1 MNYDYI
7 IVGSGLASVMFAE
20 QLRLHNKS
28 FIVISNRSQQAS
40 VVASGLYNPVV
51 LKRFTA
57 TWNAAAHL
65 ESAIPKYVEL
75 EQLLGYKLDHVL
87 PIHRVFNS
95 VKEQNNWFLACDKPV
110 LTNFLNPEIIP
121 NTNSAV
127 KAPFGFGAVNFT
139 GRIDT
144 QLLIESY
151 REFLLK
157 RNQYIE
163 ETFEYIDVKDNRE
176 GVEYRTLKARKIVFT
191 EGFGV
196 HKNPY
201 FKYLPL
207 EGTKGELITIHAPT
221 LKLVVILKSSI
232 FVIPMGED
240 RYLVG
245 STYEWTDK
253 TNEPTQKSKIELIE
267 KLERLIGCDY
277 EIVDQRAGIRPTVVD
292 RRPLVG
298 QHPSHKNMHVLNG
311 LGTRGVLVAP
321 SMAKALYDS
330 IEKGA
335 SLPAEIDISRFVA
348 VFS

>member
-7 IVGSGLASVMFAE
+7 IVGSGLAGLMFAE

-28 FIVISNRSQQAS
+28 FIVISNQSQQAS

-65 ESAIPKYVEL
+65 DTAIPKYAAL
-75 EQLLGYKLDHVL
+75 EQLLDLKLDYVL

-95 VKEQNNWFLACDKPV
+95 VKEQNNWFLACDKPL
-110 LTNFLNPEIIP
+110 LTKFLNPELLT
-121 NTNSAV
+121 NTNSSIN
-127 KAPFGFGAVNFT
+127 APFGFGEVNCT

-144 QLLIESY
+144 QVLIEAY
-151 REFLLK
+151 RNFLSQS
-157 RNQYIE
+157 NQYIE
-163 ETFEYIDVKDNRE
+163 ETFNYQDLIEHSDGLEYQ
-176 GVEYRTLKARKIVFT
+176 TLTSQRIVFT

-207 EGTKGELITIHAPT
+207 EGTKGELITIHAPS
-221 LKLVVILKSSI
+221 LKLKSILKSSI
-232 FVIPMGED
+232 FVIPMGD
-240 RYLVG
+240 NRYLVG

-253 TNEPTQKSKIELIE
+253 TNTPTSEAKTELLE
-267 KLERLIGCDY
+267 KLARLIDC
-277 EIVDQRAGIRPTVVD
+277 EFEVIDQRAGIRPTVVD

-298 QHPSHKNMHVLNG
+298 QHPNHKNMYILNG

-321 SMAKALYDS
+321 AMAEALYNA
-330 IEKGA
+330 IENNR
-335 SLPAEIDISRFVA
+335 SLPKEIDIQRFA
-348 VFS
+348 

>member
-7 IVGSGLASVMFAE
+7 IVGSGLAGFMFAE

-28 FIVISNRSQQAS
+28 FIVISNQSQQAS

-57 TWNAAAHL
+57 TWNAATHL
-65 ESAIPKYVEL
+65 ETAIPKYAEL
-75 EQLLGYKLDHVL
+75 EQLLDLKLDYVL

-95 VKEQNNWFLACDKPV
+95 IKEQNNWFLACDKPL
-110 LTNFLNPEIIP
+110 LTKFLNPELLT
-121 NTNSAV
+121 NTNPSIN
-127 KAPFGFGAVNFT
+127 APFGFGEVNCT

-144 QLLIESY
+144 QVLIEAY
-151 REFLLK
+151 RNFLTQSK
-157 RNQYIE
+157 QYLE
-163 ETFEYIDVKDNRE
+163 ETFNYQDLLEHSEGLEYQNLTSQR
-176 GVEYRTLKARKIVFT
+176 IVFT

-207 EGTKGELITIHAPT
+207 EGTKGELITIHAPS
-221 LKLVVILKSSI
+221 LKLKSILKSSI
-232 FVIPMGED
+232 FVIPMGD
-240 RYLVG
+240 NRYLVG

-253 TNEPTQKSKIELIE
+253 TNTPTSEAKTELLE
-267 KLERLIGCDY
+267 KLARLIDC
-277 EIVDQRAGIRPTVVD
+277 EFEVIDQRAGIRPTVVD

-298 QHPSHKNMHVLNG
+298 QHPNHKNMYVLNG

-321 SMAKALYDS
+321 AMAEALYNA
-330 IEKGA
+330 IENNR
-335 SLPAEIDISRFVA
+335 SLPKEIDIQRFA
-348 VFS
+348 

>member
-1 MNYDYI
+1 MKHDYI
-7 IVGSGLASVMFAE
+7 IVGSGLASIMFAE

-57 TWNAAAHL
+57 TWNAAIHL
-65 ESAIPKYVEL
+65 ETAIPKYAAL
-75 EQLLGYKLDHVL
+75 EQLLEVKLDYVL

-95 VKEQNNWFLACDKPV
+95 VKEQNNWFLACDKPL
-110 LTNFLNPEIIP
+110 LTDFLNPKLVDNKNLSI
-121 NTNSAV
+121 

-157 RNQYIE
+157 RNQFVE
-163 ETFEYIDVKDNRE
+163 ETFEYKDLIENSER
-176 GVEYRTLKARKIVFT
+176 VEYHSLKAKHIVFT
-191 EGFGV
+191 EGFGI
-196 HKNPY
+196 HKNP
-201 FKYLPL
+201 FFNYLPL

-221 LKLVVILKSSI
+221 LKLESILKSSI
-232 FVIPMGED
+232 FVIPMEEN

-253 TNEPTQKSKIELIE
+253 TNDPTPEAKSELLE
-267 KLERLIGCDY
+267 KLERLIDC
-277 EIVDQRAGIRPTVVD
+277 EFEVVDQRAGIRPTVVD

-298 QHPSHKNMHVLNG
+298 QHPNHKNMYVLNG

-321 SMAKALYDS
+321 SMAEALYNS
-330 IEKGA
+330 IEKST
-335 SLPAEIDISRFVA
+335 SLSEEIDINRFE
-348 VFS
+348 

>member
-7 IVGSGLASVMFAE
+7 IVGSGLASIMFAE

>member
-7 IVGSGLASVMFAE
+7 IVGSGLAGLMFAE

-28 FIVISNRSQQAS
+28 FIVISNQSQQAS

-57 TWNAAAHL
+57 TWNAATHL
-65 ESAIPKYVEL
+65 ETAIPKYAAL
-75 EQLLGYKLDHVL
+75 EQLLDLKLDYVL

-95 VKEQNNWFLACDKPV
+95 IKEQNNWFLACDKPL
-110 LTNFLNPEIIP
+110 LTKFLNPELLT
-121 NTNSAV
+121 NTNPSIN
-127 KAPFGFGAVNFT
+127 APFGFGEVNCT

-144 QLLIESY
+144 QVLIEAY
-151 REFLLK
+151 RNFLTQS
-157 RNQYIE
+157 NQYIE
-163 ETFEYIDVKDNRE
+163 ETFNYQDLIEHSDGLEYQ
-176 GVEYRTLKARKIVFT
+176 TLTSQRIVFT

-207 EGTKGELITIHAPT
+207 EGTKGELITIHAPS
-221 LKLVVILKSSI
+221 LKLKYILKSSI
-232 FVIPMGED
+232 FVIPMGND

-253 TNEPTQKSKIELIE
+253 TNTPTSEAKTELLE
-267 KLERLIGCDY
+267 KLARLIDC
-277 EIVDQRAGIRPTVVD
+277 EFEVIDQRAGIRPTVID

-298 QHPSHKNMHVLNG
+298 QHPNHKNMYVLNG

-321 SMAKALYDS
+321 AMAEALYNA
-330 IEKGA
+330 IENNR
-335 SLPAEIDISRFVA
+335 SLPKEIDIQRFA
-348 VFS
+348 

>member
-7 IVGSGLASVMFAE
+7 IVGSGLAGLMFAE

-28 FIVISNRSQQAS
+28 FIVISNQSQQAS

-65 ESAIPKYVEL
+65 DSAIPKYAAL
-75 EQLLGYKLDHVL
+75 EQLLDLKLDYVL

-95 VKEQNNWFLACDKPV
+95 VKEQNNWFLACDKPL
-110 LTNFLNPEIIP
+110 LTKFLNPELLT
-121 NTNSAV
+121 NTNPSIN
-127 KAPFGFGAVNFT
+127 APFGFGEVNCT

-144 QLLIESY
+144 QVLIEAY
-151 REFLLK
+151 RNFLSQS
-157 RNQYIE
+157 NQYIE
-163 ETFEYIDVKDNRE
+163 ETFNYQDLIEHSDGLEYQ
-176 GVEYRTLKARKIVFT
+176 TLTSQRIVFT

-207 EGTKGELITIHAPT
+207 EGTKGELITIHAPS
-221 LKLVVILKSSI
+221 LKLKSILKSSI
-232 FVIPMGED
+232 FVIPMGD
-240 RYLVG
+240 NRYLVG

-253 TNEPTQKSKIELIE
+253 TNTPTSEAKTELLE
-267 KLERLIGCDY
+267 KLARLIDC
-277 EIVDQRAGIRPTVVD
+277 EFEVIDQRAGIRPTVVD

-298 QHPSHKNMHVLNG
+298 QHPNHKNMYILNG

-321 SMAKALYDS
+321 AMAEALYNA
-330 IEKGA
+330 IENNR
-335 SLPAEIDISRFVA
+335 SLPKEIDIQRFA
-348 VFS
+348 

>member
-7 IVGSGLASVMFAE
+7 IVGSGLASIMFAE

-75 EQLLGYKLDHVL
+75 EQLLGHKLDHVL

-151 REFLLK
+151 REFLWK

>member
-7 IVGSGLASVMFAE
+7 IVGSGLASIMFAE

-75 EQLLGYKLDHVL
+75 EQLLGHKLDHVL

-298 QHPSHKNMHVLNG
+298 QHPSHKNMYMLNG

>member
-7 IVGSGLASVMFAE
+7 IVGSGLAGLMFAE

-28 FIVISNRSQQAS
+28 FIVISNQSQQAS

-65 ESAIPKYVEL
+65 DTAIPKYAAL
-75 EQLLGYKLDHVL
+75 EQLLDLKLDYVL

-95 VKEQNNWFLACDKPV
+95 VKEQNNWFLACDKPL
-110 LTNFLNPEIIP
+110 LTKFLNPELLT
-121 NTNSAV
+121 NTNPSIN
-127 KAPFGFGAVNFT
+127 APFGFGEVNCT

-144 QLLIESY
+144 QVLIEAY
-151 REFLLK
+151 RNFLSQS
-157 RNQYIE
+157 NQYIE
-163 ETFEYIDVKDNRE
+163 ETFNYQDLIEHSDGLEYQ
-176 GVEYRTLKARKIVFT
+176 TLTSQRIVFT

-207 EGTKGELITIHAPT
+207 EGTKGELITIHAPS
-221 LKLVVILKSSI
+221 LKLKSILKSSI
-232 FVIPMGED
+232 FVIPMGD
-240 RYLVG
+240 NRYLVG

-253 TNEPTQKSKIELIE
+253 TNTPTSEAKTELLE
-267 KLERLIGCDY
+267 KLARLIVC
-277 EIVDQRAGIRPTVVD
+277 EFEVIDQRAGIRPTVVD

-298 QHPSHKNMHVLNG
+298 QHPNHKNMYILNG

-321 SMAKALYDS
+321 AMAEALYNA
-330 IEKGA
+330 IENNR
-335 SLPAEIDISRFVA
+335 SLPKEIDIQRFA
-348 VFS
+348 

>member
-121 NTNSAV
+121 NSNSAV

>member
-1 MNYDYI
+1 
-7 IVGSGLASVMFAE
+7 
-20 QLRLHNKS
+20 
-28 FIVISNRSQQAS
+28 
-40 VVASGLYNPVV
+40 
-51 LKRFTA
+51 
-57 TWNAAAHL
+57 
-65 ESAIPKYVEL
+65 
-75 EQLLGYKLDHVL
+75 
-87 PIHRVFNS
+87 
-95 VKEQNNWFLACDKPV
+95 
-110 LTNFLNPEIIP
+110 
-121 NTNSAV
+121 
-127 KAPFGFGAVNFT
+127 
-139 GRIDT
+139 
-144 QLLIESY
+144 LLIESY

>member
-1 MNYDYI
+1 MKYDYI
-7 IVGSGLASVMFAE
+7 IVGSGLASIMFAE

-57 TWNAAAHL
+57 TWNAATHL
-65 ESAIPKYVEL
+65 ESALPKYIEL
-75 EQLLGYKLDHVL
+75 EQLLGLKLDYVL

-95 VKEQNNWFLACDKPV
+95 IKEQNNWFLACDKPV

-144 QLLIESY
+144 QLLIEAY

-163 ETFEYIDVKDNRE
+163 ESFEYKDLIENPE
-176 GVEYRTLKARKIVFT
+176 GVVYQSLKAKHIVFT
-191 EGFGV
+191 EGFGI

-221 LKLVVILKSSI
+221 LKLESILKSSI

-253 TNEPTQKSKIELIE
+253 TNDPTQKAKTELLE
-267 KLERLIGCDY
+267 KLERLIDC
-277 EIVDQRAGIRPTVVD
+277 EFEVVNQRAGIRPTVVD

-298 QHPSHKNMHVLNG
+298 QHPNHKNMYVLNG

-321 SMAKALYDS
+321 SMAKALYNS
-330 IEKGA
+330 IEKNT
-335 SLPAEIDISRFVA
+335 SLSKEIDINRFD
-348 VFS
+348 

>member
-7 IVGSGLASVMFAE
+7 IVGSGLAGLMFAE

-28 FIVISNRSQQAS
+28 FIVISNQSQQAS

-57 TWNAAAHL
+57 TWNAATHL
-65 ESAIPKYVEL
+65 ETAIPKYAAL
-75 EQLLGYKLDHVL
+75 EQLLDLKLDYVL

-95 VKEQNNWFLACDKPV
+95 IKEQNNWFLACDKPL
-110 LTNFLNPEIIP
+110 LTKFLNPELLT
-121 NTNSAV
+121 NTNPSIN
-127 KAPFGFGAVNFT
+127 APFGFGEVNCT

-144 QLLIESY
+144 QVLIEAY
-151 REFLLK
+151 RNFLTQS
-157 RNQYIE
+157 NQYIE
-163 ETFEYIDVKDNRE
+163 ETFNYQDLIEHSDGLEYQ
-176 GVEYRTLKARKIVFT
+176 TLTSQRIVFT

-207 EGTKGELITIHAPT
+207 EGTKGELITIHAPS
-221 LKLVVILKSSI
+221 LKLKSILKSSI
-232 FVIPMGED
+232 FVIPMGND

-253 TNEPTQKSKIELIE
+253 TNTPTSEAKTELLE
-267 KLERLIGCDY
+267 KLARLIDC
-277 EIVDQRAGIRPTVVD
+277 EFEVIDQRAGIRPTVID

-298 QHPSHKNMHVLNG
+298 QHPNHKNMYVLNG

-321 SMAKALYDS
+321 AMAEALYNA
-330 IEKGA
+330 IENNR
-335 SLPAEIDISRFVA
+335 SLPKEIDIQRFA
-348 VFS
+348 

>member
-7 IVGSGLASVMFAE
+7 IVGSGLASIMFAE

-65 ESAIPKYVEL
+65 DSAIPKYVEL
-75 EQLLGYKLDHVL
+75 EQLLGHKLDHVL

-163 ETFEYIDVKDNRE
+163 ETFEYTDLKDNRE

>member
-7 IVGSGLASVMFAE
+7 IVGSGLASIMFAE

-75 EQLLGYKLDHVL
+75 EQLLGHKLDHVL

-163 ETFEYIDVKDNRE
+163 ETFEYTDVKDNRE

-240 RYLVG
+240 HYLVG

>member
-1 MNYDYI
+1 MKYDYI
-7 IVGSGLASVMFAE
+7 IVGSGLASIMFAE

-65 ESAIPKYVEL
+65 ESALPKYVEL
-75 EQLLGYKLDHVL
+75 EQLLGHKLDHVL

>member
-1 MNYDYI
+1 MKYDYI
-7 IVGSGLASVMFAE
+7 IVGSGLASIMFAE

-57 TWNAAAHL
+57 TWNAATHL
-65 ESAIPKYVEL
+65 ESALPKYIEL
-75 EQLLGYKLDHVL
+75 EQLLGLKLDYVL

-95 VKEQNNWFLACDKPV
+95 IKEQNNWFLACDKPV

-144 QLLIESY
+144 QLLIEAY

-163 ETFEYIDVKDNRE
+163 ESFEYKDLIENPE
-176 GVEYRTLKARKIVFT
+176 GVVYQSLKAKHIVFT
-191 EGFGV
+191 EGFGI

-221 LKLVVILKSSI
+221 LKLESILKSSI

-253 TNEPTQKSKIELIE
+253 TNDPTQKAKTGLLE
-267 KLERLIGCDY
+267 KLERLIDC
-277 EIVDQRAGIRPTVVD
+277 EFEVVNQRAGIRPTVVD

-298 QHPSHKNMHVLNG
+298 QHPNHKNMYVLNG

-321 SMAKALYDS
+321 SMAKALYNS
-330 IEKGA
+330 IEKNT
-335 SLPAEIDISRFVA
+335 SLSKEIDINRFD
-348 VFS
+348 

>member
-7 IVGSGLASVMFAE
+7 IVGSGLASIMFAE

-28 FIVISNRSQQAS
+28 FVVISNRSQQAS

-75 EQLLGYKLDHVL
+75 EQLLGHKLDHVL

-95 VKEQNNWFLACDKPV
+95 VKEQNNWFLACDNPV

-151 REFLLK
+151 REFLSK

>member
-7 IVGSGLASVMFAE
+7 IVGSGLASIMFAE

-28 FIVISNRSQQAS
+28 FVVISNRSQQAS

-75 EQLLGYKLDHVL
+75 EQLLGHKLDHVL

-298 QHPSHKNMHVLNG
+298 QHPSHKNMYVLNG